1 MKLIEIQQQ
10 FFRLKG
16 QKTVYFCTEAETD
29 ACLNVK
35 VVHYL
40 RSNSKF
46 ELPADWQNAQTRT
59 LRGDEISKI
68 EPTGEGLGM
77 AYRPAAEHVNVLNT
91 QTPDSM
97 GNDIHNA
104 LEKLKKAVGG
114 DVTDFVCERLQWSRE
129 EIAERLFAEQ
139 VDAVALILYNFEA
152 RGQAMIIGDQTGI
165 GKGRIASSIIRYSK
179 VHGLIP
185 IYCTENAGLFSDNYR
200 DLCDIGCADLV
211 PFIVNSSASGQ
222 TNACITTLDENDE
235 NVVVYRPIT
244 DKKVKDKIFRS
255 GELPE
260 GYDYVLTTYSQLK
273 NAYKKTKDGT
283 VDGDDFMKYY
293 WLKQLAPHATFIFDE
308 SHNISGSKVVVE
320 EWWKPDAEVTL
331 GGSNQF
337 FCFNNLCKIAENAVF
352 LSATFAKR
360 PENLVVYSSR
370 TCIAEA
376 GLRDTELI
384 QAISDGGEAL
394 QEVISSDIVGEGQ
407 MIRRESVYEGIKV
420 NYIYLDKNGAAEFG
434 TPDLEKQ
441 HRQTSDYITGIIND
455 INKFEQDY
463 VMPIIDGMNEVGS
476 EYGESTKKTS
486 NQTGAQHTPLF
497 SKLFQIV
504 NQLLFSIKAEAVAD
518 HAVRRLQEGKKVVIG
533 VSSTMEAFIE
543 AIDDEKGDEISC
555 DFALVLDKAL
565 ENTLKYKTT
574 GEGEFEE
581 KSMID
586 IDQLDADGQDM
597 YFRIKDKIASASSGI
612 SISPIDIITQKIEA
626 AINPETGEH
635 FTVAEVT
642 GRKRKIEFTNA
653 QGTAGRIVPRKYVTR
668 NVAFSKFQNNQAD
681 VLIIN
686 ASGATGASAHA
697 TTKNTN
703 LRPEQVKPRVMII
716 AQTELDVNKEVQ
728 KRGRINRTGQIKS
741 LPPSYD
747 YLISAIPAEKRL
759 MMMLQKKLKSLD
771 ANSTSNQKQSTTVID
786 VPDFFNK
793 YGDAIAYDY
802 LLENREINLKLN
814 EQATS
819 SEKEDTKAPDEFLKK
834 VSGYVPLL
842 TCEEQEDF
850 YNTILENYLK
860 HIDNLKKKGEYDLEV
875 EAMDLDAE
883 LIGDLK
889 PLVGA
894 SAGESKFADAAYQG
908 TYMCKVLRKPFNQ
921 SEVQAM
927 LANTIGDGDAKA
939 TAKELADRFREKY
952 NTQIEDRKEAI
963 LARYNREVEQLSPD
977 LDYADRKEKENQ
989 LKNIYNEKFNNER
1002 ARIEAVKSRARF
1014 IEFFYAGRACIVDG
1028 DYNTKAIC
1036 LGAEVN
1042 EKAKNPLAPSN
1053 ITISFAV
1060 ASSTKSLEYNIADKD
1075 TKALEAIMGL
1085 STQTSGYYGY
1095 TDYDKKYLE
1104 NWNDYCKEAT
1114 ADREQ
1119 RIIIV
1124 GNILRGY
1131 KNKPDR
1137 SKLISFTTHDGN
1149 VMKGLLTPKQSG
1161 MADGEQKLILTK
1173 YSVLKFKPVMAKYFT
1188 DGETHIVN
1196 LTRGMVLWID
1206 GREGSKFDFD
1216 VRCSNAATFKKLE
1229 KMQDWLNVSPDGRGF
1244 EMAGYGSNKRWEM
1257 SFYGNESEN
1266 KKAFNE
1272 VCELLEKYQF
1282 QVELSPAAAEQYFGK
1297 TKNTLKQ
1304 GNWKPLTTNPANIPA
1319 SAPQPKAAEPQPAAK
1334 PDRKRAQALLLLA
1347 KAKIKI
1353 AQAQQ
1358 AQRMSQQAAGVGALM
1373 IMSNGFKD
1381 HKPML
1386 TIDSEYDSKHI
1397 NNLAP
1402 SKNIP
1407 DSLIEIINKGIT
1419 LEQLDELSHLPI
1431 CHYKTQI
1438 TIHGNCPTLKD
1449 NKVYG
1454 YSALVVNSNKSLG
1467 VRWLAIDRKKKGRIA
1482 DYVGEYDFATFHDS
1496 QVFCY
1501 QKDYQYTKENKAEV
1515 QQKIMDWLNSIDRS
1529 LFYGY
1534 IDILDYDWTNS
1545 SWVASSS
1552 NFTVVIYLQGI
1563 YERNIQA
1570 FLEAV
1575 CQDSWA
1581 NIEAKHGEFIKR
1593 MEQRKKEAEQE
1604 KIDEENRKKKA
1615 AEDAE
1620 VWKKENPF
1628 PDKFVKMD
1636 FDDLQADDI
1645 VAFYYF
1651 TGYGTPQKRYY
1662 QLYLNYRR
1670 LCYRYCDENGKYEY
1684 KGGHV
1689 LERRDLPEDFWVWRQ
1704 SAATTRTATASAS
1717 ERPTRGDA
1725 VEIVDYGDNEVA
1737 VLGYTK
1743 NKYWELK
1750 NLGGGRWNK
1759 YIRIDGRP
1767 MAQGWCFPRSKRAEL
1782 EEMFGIESQ
1791 PANEPEPI
1799 EPQPQPTEP
1808 EPKFKIG
1815 DYVCDFDDGSKIGKV
1830 ISSRYDNDMGASMY
1844 FYKLEDVNSGES
1856 YYRAESLLRA
1866 YEPQDEPKVK
1876 HKYKVGDHVQILAEY
1891 GGGSIHLTELREYNG
1906 NPYYFGSKY
1915 VDGGLWLEVPEYMIW
1930 GLYDDYKGPEQQK
1943 TDNHGYKVGDE
1954 VILLR
1959 NNQNYIIATLHD
1971 DSVSIYQK
1979 NSPVGSKVVE
1989 RVKYDSIKPA
1999 DEPKT
2004 EQPDRKRAMALLML
2018 AKAKIKIAQAQQAQK
2033 QNRQ

>member
-1 MKLIEIQQQ
+1 M
-10 FFRLKG
+10 
-16 QKTVYFCTEAETD
+16 
-29 ACLNVK
+29 
-35 VVHYL
+35 
-40 RSNSKF
+40 
-46 ELPADWQNAQTRT
+46 
-59 LRGDEISKI
+59 
-68 EPTGEGLGM
+68 
-77 AYRPAAEHVNVLNT
+77 

-104 LEKLKKAVGG
+104 LAKLKKAVGG

-139 VDAVALILYNFEA
+139 VDAVALIIYNFEA
-152 RGQAMIIGDQTGI
+152 RNQAMIIGDQTGI

-200 DLCDIGCADLV
+200 DLCDIGCANLV

-222 TNACITTLDENDE
+222 TNASITTLDENDE

-244 DKKVKDKIFRS
+244 DKKVKDKIFKS
-255 GELPE
+255 GKLPE

-273 NAYKKTKDGT
+273 NAYKKTKNG
-283 VDGDDFMKYY
+283 VEQGDDFLKYQF
-293 WLKQLAPHATFIFDE
+293 LKQLAPKATFIFDE

-320 EWWKPDAEVTL
+320 EWWNPESKATL

-337 FCFNNLCKIAENAVF
+337 FCFNDLCKEAKNAVF

-360 PENLVVYSSR
+360 PENLVVYANR

-376 GLRDTELI
+376 GLRDAELI

-407 MIRRESVYEGIKV
+407 MIRRESIYEGIKV

-463 VMPIIDGMNEVGS
+463 VIPIIDEKNVTGS

-533 VSSTMEAFIE
+533 VSSTMEAFID
-543 AIDDEKGDEISC
+543 AIDDESGDEISC

-771 ANSTSNQKQSTTVID
+771 ANSTSNQKQSKSVID

-802 LLENREINLKLN
+802 LLENRDINLKLN
-814 EQATS
+814 EQAKDS
-819 SEKEDTKAPDEFLKK
+819 DKDDAKAPDDFLKK

-939 TAKELADRFREKY
+939 KAKELADKYREKY
-952 NTQIEDRKEAI
+952 SNQIEDRKAAI
-963 LARYNREVEQLSPD
+963 LERYNREVERIPQD
-977 LDYADRKEKENQ
+977 LDYAEHKEKEAQ
-989 LKNIYNEKFNNER
+989 LKNIYNEKIINER
-1002 ARIEAVKSRARF
+1002 AKIEAVRNKARF
-1014 IEFFYAGRACIVDG
+1014 IDFFYAGRACIVDG

-1042 EKAKNPLAPSN
+1042 EKAKNPYAPSN

-1075 TKALEAIMGL
+1075 TKALEAIKGL
-1085 STQTSGYYGY
+1085 SNLTSGYYDY

-1119 RIIIV
+1119 RVIIV

-1216 VRCSNAATFKKLE
+1216 VRCSNAGTFKRLE
-1229 KMQDWLNVSPDGRGF
+1229 KMQNWLNVSPDGRGF

-1282 QVELSPAAAEQYFGK
+1282 QVELSPAAAEQCFGK

-1304 GNWKPLTTNPANIPA
+1304 GNWKPLTTNPANIP
-1319 SAPQPKAAEPQPAAK
+1319 QPKTAEPQPAAK
-1334 PDRKRAQALLLLA
+1334 PDMKRA
-1347 KAKIKI
+1347 K
-1353 AQAQQ
+1353 
-1358 AQRMSQQAAGVGALM
+1358 
-1373 IMSNGFKD
+1373 
-1381 HKPML
+1381 
-1386 TIDSEYDSKHI
+1386 
-1397 NNLAP
+1397 
-1402 SKNIP
+1402 
-1407 DSLIEIINKGIT
+1407 
-1419 LEQLDELSHLPI
+1419 
-1431 CHYKTQI
+1431 
-1438 TIHGNCPTLKD
+1438 
-1449 NKVYG
+1449 
-1454 YSALVVNSNKSLG
+1454 
-1467 VRWLAIDRKKKGRIA
+1467 
-1482 DYVGEYDFATFHDS
+1482 
-1496 QVFCY
+1496 
-1501 QKDYQYTKENKAEV
+1501 
-1515 QQKIMDWLNSIDRS
+1515 
-1529 LFYGY
+1529 
-1534 IDILDYDWTNS
+1534 
-1545 SWVASSS
+1545 
-1552 NFTVVIYLQGI
+1552 
-1563 YERNIQA
+1563 
-1570 FLEAV
+1570 
-1575 CQDSWA
+1575 
-1581 NIEAKHGEFIKR
+1581 
-1593 MEQRKKEAEQE
+1593 
-1604 KIDEENRKKKA
+1604 
-1615 AEDAE
+1615 
-1620 VWKKENPF
+1620 
-1628 PDKFVKMD
+1628 
-1636 FDDLQADDI
+1636 
-1645 VAFYYF
+1645 
-1651 TGYGTPQKRYY
+1651 
-1662 QLYLNYRR
+1662 
-1670 LCYRYCDENGKYEY
+1670 
-1684 KGGHV
+1684 
-1689 LERRDLPEDFWVWRQ
+1689 
-1704 SAATTRTATASAS
+1704 
-1717 ERPTRGDA
+1717 
-1725 VEIVDYGDNEVA
+1725 
-1737 VLGYTK
+1737 
-1743 NKYWELK
+1743 
-1750 NLGGGRWNK
+1750 
-1759 YIRIDGRP
+1759 
-1767 MAQGWCFPRSKRAEL
+1767 
-1782 EEMFGIESQ
+1782 
-1791 PANEPEPI
+1791 
-1799 EPQPQPTEP
+1799 
-1808 EPKFKIG
+1808 
-1815 DYVCDFDDGSKIGKV
+1815 
-1830 ISSRYDNDMGASMY
+1830 
-1844 FYKLEDVNSGES
+1844 
-1856 YYRAESLLRA
+1856 
-1866 YEPQDEPKVK
+1866 
-1876 HKYKVGDHVQILAEY
+1876 
-1891 GGGSIHLTELREYNG
+1891 
-1906 NPYYFGSKY
+1906 
-1915 VDGGLWLEVPEYMIW
+1915 
-1930 GLYDDYKGPEQQK
+1930 
-1943 TDNHGYKVGDE
+1943 
-1954 VILLR
+1954 
-1959 NNQNYIIATLHD
+1959 
-1971 DSVSIYQK
+1971 
-1979 NSPVGSKVVE
+1979 
-1989 RVKYDSIKPA
+1989 
-1999 DEPKT
+1999 
-2004 EQPDRKRAMALLML
+2004 ALLML
-2018 AKAKIKIAQAQQAQK
+2018 AKAKIKIAQAQQAQR